1 MYLHKSEIHKYRQV
15 LKKLRFKSSWIYH
28 MTKLIKTNQTW
39 TNTNLIIQS
48 QWLKNYTDAY
58 DIHFSKTKI
67 LENLKFYL
75 RKLESHQVPQYKAH
89 LFY

>member
-1 MYLHKSEIHKYRQV
+1 M
-15 LKKLRFKSSWIYH
+15 
-28 MTKLIKTNQTW
+28 IK
-39 TNTNLIIQS
+39 
-48 QWLKNYTDAY
+48 KNYTDAY
-58 DIHFSKTKI
+58 DIHCSKTKI

>member
-1 MYLHKSEIHKYRQV
+1 M
-15 LKKLRFKSSWIYH
+15 
-28 MTKLIKTNQTW
+28 IK
-39 TNTNLIIQS
+39 
-48 QWLKNYTDAY
+48 KNYTDAYMY

-67 LENLKFYL
+67 LANLKFYL

>member
-1 MYLHKSEIHKYRQV
+1 M
-15 LKKLRFKSSWIYH
+15 
-28 MTKLIKTNQTW
+28 IK
-39 TNTNLIIQS
+39 
-48 QWLKNYTDAY
+48 KNYTDAY

-75 RKLESHQVPQYKAH
+75 RKLESHQVPLYKAH